1 MRSRRRAS
9 IALILL
15 ACVLSAPA
23 LLASEAAEAEH
34 GNPIVPIVARLF
46 NFAILAGTLVYFLRS
61 PFNQYLADRGAQIRA
76 DLVKASELKASAS
89 TQWAAIDQKMAA
101 LPAELEAVRK
111 TGAIEVDAEE
121 ARIRDAAD
129 KERARLLT
137 QMSREI
143 ELRTKT
149 AERDLAKV
157 ASARAI
163 DIATDYIKKT
173 MTEADHERLVERYLT
188 QVGAAK

>member
-89 TQWAAIDQKMAA
+89 TQLAAIDQKMAA

-111 TGAIEVDAEE
+111 TGAIEVDTEE